1 LDFGVLLHTIL
12 IVAIEEGTILLLA
25 ALGEVY
31 AERSG
36 ILNLGVEGMM
46 AIGALMAITTYLFT
60 ANYIL
65 AILIAALCG
74 FALSMVHAVVS
85 IHLKSNQIVSGL
97 AITILGLGLSGFLGR
112 QILFHGFSIAGTP
125 IQAMKSIAIPGL
137 SSIPIVGDAF
147 FNQNALVYF
156 SYVLVAILWFVLF
169 RTRLGLNIRTVG
181 ENPAMADSLGV
192 NVYVVRYLCT
202 GIGGLLAGLSGA
214 LITLGYYPTWTEGM
228 TLGRGWIAIGL
239 VILATW
245 SPFRALLGAYLFGA
259 VTALPYTFQSLAI
272 QGIPTDF
279 LQMLPYALTLVVL
292 TAISFRGLRK
302 RLAPPAAL
310 GVPYSREE

>member
-1 LDFGVLLHTIL
+1 
-12 IVAIEEGTILLLA
+12 
-25 ALGEVY
+25 
-31 AERSG
+31 
-36 ILNLGVEGMM
+36 
-46 AIGALMAITTYLFT
+46 
-60 ANYIL
+60 
-65 AILIAALCG
+65 
-74 FALSMVHAVVS
+74 
-85 IHLKSNQIVSGL
+85 
-97 AITILGLGLSGFLGR
+97 
-112 QILFHGFSIAGTP
+112 
-125 IQAMKSIAIPGL
+125 
-137 SSIPIVGDAF
+137 
-147 FNQNALVYF
+147 
-156 SYVLVAILWFVLF
+156 
-169 RTRLGLNIRTVG
+169 
-181 ENPAMADSLGV
+181 MADSLGV
-192 NVYVVRYLCT
+192 NVYAVRYLCT

-214 LITLGYYPTWTEGM
+214 LVTLGYYPTWTEGM

-272 QGIPTDF
+272 RGIPTDF